1 MIYNHHKPVSFQ
13 VMAKPIGSVCNLN
26 CTYCYYLEK
35 QKLYPKAKD
44 FRMDDALLESFV
56 KQYIE
61 SQEVPIVNFVWQGG
75 EPTILGLSFY
85 QKAIAFQKKYAGQK
99 KIENSLQTNGTLLDD
114 AWCQFFKEHNFLI
127 GVSIDGPKE
136 IHDRHRPTK
145 AGGISFD
152 KVIAGIHLL
161 KKHKVEFNTLSV
173 VHNDNVHYPLEIY
186 RFLKDIGSG
195 FIQFIPIVERNTKY
209 IRDDELTLIGPNS
222 QLEASVSEWSVKPE
236 DYGKFLITIFDE
248 WVRNDVGR
256 YFVQIFDVTLANWV
270 GEKPGLCVFSESCG
284 DAVVLEHNGDVYSCD
299 HFVYP
304 QYKLGNIRETSLRT
318 LTQSANQYAFG
329 KNKLVKLPNYCIK
342 CDYRFACLG
351 ECPKHRFETT
361 PDGEYGLNYLCSA
374 YKEFFS
380 HVHPYMQFMGDEL
393 AQKRPPSNVMHWAK
407 KIKKELSVI

>member
-1 MIYNHHKPVSFQ
+1 
-13 VMAKPIGSVCNLN
+13 
-26 CTYCYYLEK
+26 
-35 QKLYPKAKD
+35 
-44 FRMDDALLESFV
+44 MDDVLLESFV

-61 SQEVPIVNFVWQGG
+61 AQEVPVVNFVWQGG
-75 EPTILGLSFY
+75 EPTIMGLNFY
-85 QKAIAFQKKYAGQK
+85 QKAIEFQKKYAGQK

-145 AGGISFD
+145 AGGASFD
-152 KVIAGIHLL
+152 KVIAGINLL
-161 KKHKVEFNTLSV
+161 KKHKVDFNTLSV
-173 VHNDNVHYPLEIY
+173 VHNDNVHHPLEIY

-195 FIQFIPIVERNTKY
+195 FIQFIPIVERKAKY
-209 IRDDELTLIGPNS
+209 VRDDELTLIGPQS
-222 QLEASVSEWSVKPE
+222 QLESSVTDWSVKPE
-236 DYGKFLITIFDE
+236 DYAKFLTAIFDE

-256 YFVQIFDVTLANWV
+256 YFVQIFDVTLANWI

-304 QYKLGNIRETSLRT
+304 QYKLGNIRETSLRS
-318 LTQSANQYAFG
+318 LTQSASQYAFG
-329 KNKLVKLPNYCIK
+329 KNKLIKLPNYCVK
-342 CDYRFACLG
+342 CEYRFACHG

-361 PDGEYGLNYLCSA
+361 PDGEHGLNYLCKA
-374 YKEFFS
+374 YKTFFS

-393 AQKRPPSNVMHWAK
+393 AKKRPPSNVMHWAK
-407 KIKKELSVI
+407 KIKKELSPSL